1 MGHNMISIQTF
12 LSHAKKHTSGTEL
25 VVIGN
30 EAADLDSMASSIVYA
45 YLRNL
50 QESKLSVLPLM
61 PIPREDFILRTEAV
75 YVFNEANIDLNDV
88 CFIDEVDLDKLM
100 DQACLVLV
108 DHNKLT
114 GDLEKFNSKV
124 VAILDHHN
132 DEGLYATTAD
142 LRIVEPV
149 GSTSSLVALE
159 FFKSGIEMKRDVAVL
174 LGGTI
179 LLDTVNLA
187 DDAGRVT
194 GTDKEMAARVLPLCP
209 LPQQEFF
216 DTVQKEKFNVAG
228 LSTNDLLRK
237 DYKEW
242 QFGTVKC
249 GIGSALLPVKQWTEI
264 DTNLV
269 SGFAEFAAAGALDIL
284 LSMNAY
290 TNPTFSRDL
299 VIFCKSKSGHD
310 RLFAYLQEN
319 KLDLT
324 PLDCPGQKQN
334 DSGFISFH
342 RQGNLGLSRKKLQPL
357 LAGFYK

>member
-1 MGHNMISIQTF
+1 MISIQTF
-12 LSHAKKHTSGTEL
+12 LSHAKKHISKTEL

-30 EAADLDSMASSIVYA
+30 EAADLDSMVSSIVYA

-50 QESKLSVLPLM
+50 QEPELFVLPLM
-61 PIPREDFILRTEAV
+61 PILREDFILRTEAV
-75 YVFNEANIDLNDV
+75 YVFNEANIDLDDV
-88 CFIDEVDLDKLM
+88 VFFDEADPGKLM
-100 DQACLVLV
+100 DESGLVLV
-108 DHNKLT
+108 DHNKLA
-114 GDLEKFNSKV
+114 GDLEKFDPKV

-132 DEGLYATTAD
+132 DEGLYTTANP
-142 LRIVEPV
+142 RIIEPV
-149 GSTSSLVALE
+149 GSTSSLVARE
-159 FFKSGIEMKRDVAVL
+159 FLRSGIEMNRDIAIL

-194 GTDKEMAARVLPLCP
+194 GTDKEIAARLLPLCH
-209 LPQQEFF
+209 LSQQEFF
-216 DTVQKEKFNVAG
+216 DTLQREKFNVVG

-249 GIGSALLPVKQWTEI
+249 GIGSTLLPVKQWVEI
-264 DTNLV
+264 DNDLA
-269 SGFAEFAAAGALDIL
+269 SGFAAFAADRTLDVL

-290 TNPTFSRDL
+290 TNPDFNRDL
-299 VIFCKSKSGHD
+299 VVFCKSKSTHD
-310 RLFAYLQEN
+310 RLLDYLQEN

-324 PLDCPGQKQN
+324 PLECPGQKQDN
-334 DSGFISFH
+334 RGFISFH

-357 LAGFYK
+357 LADFYK

>member
-1 MGHNMISIQTF
+1 MNTIQTF
-12 LSHAKKHTSGTEL
+12 LSYAKKHVADVKL

-45 YLRNL
+45 YLCNL
-50 QESKLSVLPLM
+50 LDPGVHALPLM
-61 PIPREDFILRTEAV
+61 VIPREDFMLRTEAV
-75 YVFNEANIDLNDV
+75 YVFKEANIDLDDV
-88 CFIDEVDLDKLM
+88 VFLDELDLDKSM
-100 DQACLVLV
+100 EQAELILV

-114 GDLEKFNSKV
+114 GDLKKFDSKV
-124 VAILDHHN
+124 VSILDHHK
-132 DEGLYATTAD
+132 DEERYKTASP
-142 LRIVEPV
+142 RIIEPV
-149 GSTSSLVALE
+149 GSTTSLVARE
-159 FFKSGIEMKRDVAVL
+159 FFTSAFEVSRDVAVL

-194 GTDKEMAARVLPLCP
+194 ELDKEIAARVLSLCP

-216 DTVQKEKFNVAG
+216 DTVQREKFNVAG

-249 GIGSALLPVKQWTEI
+249 GIGSALLPLEQWAEI
-264 DTNLV
+264 DNDLAA
-269 SGFAEFAAAGALDIL
+269 GFAKFAADRNLDLL

-290 TNPTFSRDL
+290 TNPEFNRDL
-299 VIFCKSKSGHD
+299 VIFCKSKDAHD
-310 RLFAYLQEN
+310 QLLAYLQEN

-324 PLDCPGQKQN
+324 PIDCPGQKQS
-334 DSGFISFH
+334 DSGFITFH
-342 RQGNLGLSRKKLQPL
+342 KQGNLGVSRKKLQPL
-357 LAGFYK
+357 LTGVYK